1 MKSSLILN
9 VVLLTAVCSAGSSA
23 LAEGPRWTPLT
34 GLLVPEGAS
43 EPGMKMSIPTETSS
57 TQKPEAPAARE
68 ALAAHSL
75 KAVLENVVTDGR
87 MHGGLGVG
95 TVAIDA
101 DLAAALDL
109 GSARGA
115 LVTDAGSR
123 AAASAGIRVGDIIQK
138 IDRRTVS
145 DPAAL
150 ARELL
155 SFRPDQQVTIDIR
168 RAGDGATDLKRL
180 LVERA
185 DAGNVAAAAS
195 LGRLLA
201 LGHVFGSKHYAE
213 AATYYLKAAE
223 AGHAASMTRY
233 ALFAKDGAGIPKDEA
248 LAAEWFRK
256 AAEAGQDAAMTN
268 LGSLYE
274 AGRGVEADLTEAA
287 RWYRAAVSKGDRF
300 AMHRLALLYEAGRG
314 VPKDDREA
322 IRLLN
327 QASEQG
333 LSEATSW
340 LAEKYELG
348 RGIAKDE
355 AEAKRLNAR
364 AAEQVRHAA
373 NQGDAVATFNLGIL
387 YRTGRGVERSD
398 TEATYWVLRS
408 LRLGDAYLVSE
419 LMRNPDLLT
428 SADRKWLQELLRN
441 EGTYSGP
448 INGTFSPEMRTAMEA
463 LASRA

>member
-1 MKSSLILN
+1 MKPSLILN

-34 GLLVPEGAS
+34 GVLVPEGAS
-43 EPGMKMSIPTETSS
+43 APGMKMETSS
-57 TQKPEAPAARE
+57 TQKPEAPRTSAARD

-75 KAVLENVVTDGR
+75 TAVLENVVADGR
-87 MHGGLGVG
+87 TRGGLGVG

-109 GSARGA
+109 GALRGA

-138 IDRRTVS
+138 IDRRPIS
-145 DPAAL
+145 DPAAM
-150 ARELL
+150 AQELS
-155 SFRPDQQVTIDIR
+155 SFRPDQKVTIEVR
-168 RAGDGATDLKRL
+168 RAGEGATDLKRL
-180 LVERA
+180 LIERA
-185 DAGNVAAAAS
+185 DAGNTAAAAS

-201 LGHVFGSKHYAE
+201 LGHVFGSKQYAE
-213 AATYYLKAAE
+213 AASYYLKAAE

-233 ALFAKDGAGIPKDEA
+233 ALFAKDGVGVPKNEE
-248 LAAEWFRK
+248 LAVEWFHR

-274 AGRGVEADLTEAA
+274 AGRGVEADLAEAA
-287 RWYRAAVSKGDRF
+287 RWYRAAVDKGDRF
-300 AMHRLALLYEAGRG
+300 AMHRLALLHEAGRG

-322 IRLLN
+322 VRLLN

-348 RGIAKDE
+348 RGVAKDE
-355 AEAKRLNAR
+355 AEAKRLNTR
-364 AAEQVRHAA
+364 AAEQVRYAA

-448 INGTFSPEMRTAMEA
+448 INGTFSPEVRTAMEA